1 MESRISPS
9 NALKVDADRLWATI
23 DRSAKIGRFRGTELR
38 RLALSPEDKRATSSS
53 AWHGKPA
60 AMLKWTQSAISLRA
74 GRGARTLPGAH
85 LLLNAAL
92 KRANRW
98 HSRPWIAFSAEQSH
112 RSFPDGRQSEASK
125 ALGG

>member
-53 AWHGKPA
+53 ASGF
-60 AMLKWTQSAISLRA
+60 
-74 GRGARTLPGAH
+74 
-85 LLLNAAL
+85 AAL
-92 KRANRW
+92 R
-98 HSRPWIAFSAEQSH
+98 
-112 RSFPDGRQSEASK
+112 RSLPK
-125 ALGG
+125 AKSM